1 MIEPKIFY
9 RKLDFLQNKIGLGK
23 TGKDFLFSIVKE
35 LEKTL
40 GKDLNIINGSIY
52 ERVEAEYSLI
62 STSPKIKNLLK
73 SRISVDDP
81 SVQLVMKSKTY
92 IFDRPVFSIDGI
104 EDNIDGYKTH
114 AAFLVRSPSN

>member
-40 GKDLNIINGSIY
+40 GKDLKIINGSIY
-52 ERVEAEYSLI
+52 ERVEAEYFLI
-62 STSPKIKNLLK
+62 STSPKIENILK
-73 SRISVDDP
+73 SRISIDDP
-81 SVQLVMKSKTY
+81 YVQLVMRTMTY
-92 IFDRPVFSIDGI
+92 R
-104 EDNIDGYKTH
+104 
-114 AAFLVRSPSN
+114 

>member
-40 GKDLNIINGSIY
+40 GKDLKHHKWKY
-52 ERVEAEYSLI
+52 L
-62 STSPKIKNLLK
+62 
-73 SRISVDDP
+73 
-81 SVQLVMKSKTY
+81 
-92 IFDRPVFSIDGI
+92 
-104 EDNIDGYKTH
+104 
-114 AAFLVRSPSN
+114 